1 MTQPTFFDVRQVRLL
16 DGLFKDAQERDRAYL
31 RSLDAERLLHN
42 FRVTSGLPSSVQPYS
57 GWESPEVEVR
67 GHFVGHYLS
76 ACALMVASTDDLT
89 LQERVAYLVAELACC
104 QDALP
109 AQGYTEGYLSA
120 FPEVLFDRVERRD
133 PAWAPYYTMHK
144 IMAGLLDAH
153 VLCGNAQALAVLLR
167 LARWVKTRVDLLT
180 QEQMQI
186 NLLME
191 FGGMNEVLANL
202 YAVTR
207 DPEHLRLSLAFN
219 DDLILDP
226 LKQGVDLLDRQ
237 HANTQIPKLIGLA
250 RQYELTGDS
259 ALRDAAQFF
268 WERVAFARSY
278 VIGGHSDDELFFP
291 VNRFADHLSPV
302 SAETCNTHNMLKLT
316 RHIFGWSA
324 SARAMDF
331 YERALLNHI
340 LASQD
345 PQTGGMLYFA
355 SLKPGHF
362 KVYSTPENSF
372 WCCTGTGIE
381 NHARYGEAIYA
392 RTEDA
397 LYVNLF
403 IPSEVIWAERGLMLR
418 QETRFPE
425 SDKVQI
431 TLRCSQPT
439 SLALCLRCPAWAD
452 GVTVTVN
459 GQVQAVAAEP
469 ESYCTLEREWYDG
482 DSITF
487 RCPMTLRRETLPGA
501 PDYAALLVGPV
512 VLAGALG
519 TDDMPDSYLS
529 DIPIRDT
536 PINDYPTPLV
546 PTLAGD
552 LLAQTTAQAGVP
564 LTYRLSDPALP
575 LPVEL
580 IPFYRLHHQ
589 RYTVYWHSQAPA

>member
-1 MTQPTFFDVRQVRLL
+1 M
-16 DGLFKDAQERDRAYL
+16 
-31 RSLDAERLLHN
+31 
-42 FRVTSGLPSSVQPYS
+42 
-57 GWESPEVEVR
+57 
-67 GHFVGHYLS
+67 
-76 ACALMVASTDDLT
+76 
-89 LQERVAYLVAELACC
+89 
-104 QDALP
+104 
-109 AQGYTEGYLSA
+109 
-120 FPEVLFDRVERRD
+120 
-133 PAWAPYYTMHK
+133 
-144 IMAGLLDAH
+144 
-153 VLCGNAQALAVLLR
+153 LCGNAQALAVLLR
-167 LARWVKTRVDLLT
+167 LAGWVKTRVDRLT

-226 LKQGVDLLDRQ
+226 LKQGVDLLDQQ

-259 ALRDAAQFF
+259 TLRDAAQFF

-362 KVYSTPENSF
+362 KVYSTLENSF

-392 RTEDA
+392 RTEEA
-397 LYVNLF
+397 LDVNLF
-403 IPSEVIWAERGLMLR
+403 TPSEVIWAERGLTLR
-418 QETRFPE
+418 QESRFPE

-459 GQVQAVAAEP
+459 GQVQAVAAQP

-501 PDYAALLVGPV
+501 PDYAALLVGPA

-552 LLAQTTAQAGVP
+552 LLAQTTAQAGVL

-575 LPVEL
+575 LPIEL